1 MDSSGPLILDDVAEG
16 AWESFQ
22 AVGRPP
28 AARDLTACW
37 SRARALGAPALGASP
52 EEHLLRGEA
61 LRLRAEPVEV
71 LRSLGE
77 PVIARV
83 TARAAASQHVLL
95 LADAEGVIV
104 HVGGGGEFADSA
116 RRLRLMEGACW
127 SEALRGTNAIGT
139 AAEMNRATTVRGR
152 AHFARPYH
160 GLVCYAAPIRGL
172 DGLPIAVLDA
182 TSMVEVT
189 DPSLAV
195 AVAEAALALE
205 EIVRVRAYAGA
216 GASVRRIVFNSL
228 DRLRGPAVLVEA
240 PGRVVRANPAAR
252 ALFGVDPVGSPAL
265 ETLGSSFRR
274 ILDEARGEGG
284 RGHRGAGGGGNDS
297 DSDSANANADERGS
311 DRMIVEIGRQS
322 FRLHGEPIE
331 SAGGVPLAVLV
342 ELEPIT
348 RTVVSARSPRA
359 SELGVS
365 TATQPLEAAPGGVR
379 SAGVGVADAFA
390 AIFAED
396 AVVIEAKR
404 WARRLAESVVP
415 VMLLA
420 ETGAGKDLFA
430 QAIHAASGRRAG
442 PFVAINCGSVA
453 PGLLE
458 SELFGYAPGAFTGAE
473 RAGRAGLLEA
483 ARGGTLF
490 LDEVADMPPPM
501 QVALLRVLETGTF
514 RRVGAVRTE
523 HTDARILCAT
533 CRDLPG
539 LVACGSF
546 RPDLFYRLKGATLCL
561 PPLRRRTDAAALA
574 GHLLRARGR
583 ASGAAARASG
593 PLELGE
599 AAGRA
604 IAGYPW
610 PGNVRELKAILEVAL
625 LVAESEGA
633 TTVDAHHLPA
643 EVAAGAGARGA
654 AVAGAVASPGLLG
667 PRMGNT
673 EPFHASAGMA
683 ADFPD
688 GAITHPH
695 ATDLLARSEA
705 AAAERAL
712 SESAW
717 NMSRAARHLGVARS
731 TLYRMVRRH
740 GLRPSSVALPRA

>member
-1 MDSSGPLILDDVAEG
+1 MDSHGPLILDDVAEG

-22 AVGRPP
+22 SVGRPP
-28 AARDLTACW
+28 AARELTACW
-37 SRARALGAPALGASP
+37 SRAQALGAPALGAPP

-61 LRLRAEPVEV
+61 LRVHAEPVEI
-71 LRSLGE
+71 LRALGE
-77 PVIARV
+77 PVIERV

-95 LADAEGVIV
+95 LADADGVIV

-116 RRLRLMEGACW
+116 RRLRLVEGACW

-139 AAEMNRATTVRGR
+139 AVEMNRATTVRGR

-172 DGLPIAVLDA
+172 DGRPLAVLDA

-195 AVAEAALALE
+195 AVAEAAHALE
-205 EIVRVRAYAGA
+205 EIVRLRAYAGA
-216 GASVRRIVFNSL
+216 GASVRRILLGSL
-228 DRLRGPAVLVEA
+228 DRLRGPALLVEA
-240 PGRVVRANPAAR
+240 PGRVARANPAAR
-252 ALFGVDPVGSPAL
+252 ALLGLDPVGSPAM
-265 ETLGSSFRR
+265 EVLGSSFRR
-274 ILDEARGEGG
+274 ILDEARGAGHPGDGSEGG
-284 RGHRGAGGGGNDS
+284 SENGRDKI
-297 DSDSANANADERGS
+297 
-311 DRMIVEIGRQS
+311 IVEIGRQS
-322 FRLHGEPIE
+322 FRIHGEPIE

-342 ELEPIT
+342 EFEPVSRGIA
-348 RTVVSARSPRA
+348 SARSSRG
-359 SELGVS
+359 SDTRVS
-365 TATQPLEAAPGGVR
+365 TGPQPVEANPGEVR
-379 SAGVGVADAFA
+379 GDGTADPFAG
-390 AIFAED
+390 IFAED
-396 AVVIEAKR
+396 PAVIEAKR
-404 WARRLAESVVP
+404 WARRLAESAVP

-442 PFVAINCGSVA
+442 PFVAVNCGSVA

-473 RAGRAGLLEA
+473 RAGRSGLLEA

-546 RPDLFYRLKGATLCL
+546 RPDLFYRLKGATLGL
-561 PPLRRRTDAAALA
+561 PPLRRRTDTAALA

-583 ASGAAARASG
+583 SSGAAERVAAPFR
-593 PLELGE
+593 LG
-599 AAGRA
+599 AAAERA
-604 IAGYPW
+604 IAGHPW
-610 PGNVRELKAILEVAL
+610 PGNVRELKATLEVAL
-625 LVAESEGA
+625 LMADSEG
-633 TTVDAHHLPA
+633 TRTIEIHHLPA
-643 EVAAGAGARGA
+643 EIAASPGARVG
-654 AVAGAVASPGLLG
+654 ASPGLLAARLATAERLH
-667 PRMGNT
+667 PW
-673 EPFHASAGMA
+673 SGMA
-683 ADFPD
+683 VDAPSGDAQP
-688 GAITHPH
+688 A

-705 AAAERAL
+705 AATERAL

-717 NMSRAARHLGVARS
+717 NMSRAARQLGVARS

-740 GLRPSSVALPRA
+740 GLQPSPVPVPQPQSRG